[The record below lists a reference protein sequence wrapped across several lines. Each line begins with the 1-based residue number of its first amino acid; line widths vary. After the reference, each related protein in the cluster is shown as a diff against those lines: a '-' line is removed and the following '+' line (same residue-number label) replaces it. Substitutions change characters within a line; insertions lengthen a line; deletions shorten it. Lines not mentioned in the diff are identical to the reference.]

1 MQSNKFVCLS
11 ENKQQI
17 YLFTCYSYFEFY
29 PINYGSRKS
38 FFYSSVIHI
47 LNFNRLFMGADSFFL
62 DSSVMK
68 FGAQYI
74 TIWIAD

>member
-17 YLFTCYSYFEFY
+17 YLFICYSYFKFY
-29 PINYGSRKS
+29 PINCGSRKS
-38 FFYSSVIHI
+38 FFYSYVIHI
-47 LNFNRLFMGADSFFL
+47 LNFNRLFMEAYNFFL

-74 TIWIAD
+74 NIWIAD